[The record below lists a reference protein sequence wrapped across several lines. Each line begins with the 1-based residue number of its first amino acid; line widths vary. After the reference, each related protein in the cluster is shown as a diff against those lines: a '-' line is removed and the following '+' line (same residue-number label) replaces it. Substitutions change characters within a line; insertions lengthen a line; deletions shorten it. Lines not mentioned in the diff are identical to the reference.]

1 MFVNVAPVL
10 TLRVVFLIIPLRRMS
25 LWRFWSETLI
35 NTIVWI
41 LQVITTLSLIALM
54 AVQTDKAEQGGG
66 GVMGLGAA
74 GGRSSGSINMAVGAE
89 RVLKPATSWVAV
101 AFLFSS
107 VLNAMKDK
115 QWYHIVGAIV
125 VYVLVMRFG
134 SQLWKIVTGAAGN
147 V

>member
-1 MFVNVAPVL
+1 MLAFGL
-10 TLRVVFLIIPLRRMS
+10 TSRAFRPIIPLRPKRI
-25 LWRFWSETLI
+25 RAFVEPKLI

-41 LQVITTLSLIALM
+41 LQVVTTLSLIVLM

-89 RVLKPATSWVAV
+89 RILKPATAWMAV

-107 VLNAMKDK
+107 VLNAMKVK
-115 QWYHIVGAIV
+115 EWYHVVGAIV
-125 VYVLVMRFG
+125 LYFLVMRFG
-134 SQLWKIVTGAAGN
+134 GLVWKIVTGSARDA
-147 V
+147 